1 MDSMEVLNK
10 QLSDTFNTMK
20 QEGLVDDNFTFLY
33 SLKLNVEDRF
43 YAELIPD
50 FCLDV
55 RGVLKLLA
63 EMVVDGVMN
72 HKLMREHVYKAKGG
86 SLSIGACRMALAFTN
101 LESAIDDKAS
111 KEECLKAVKQA
122 EREYCALEQKLHI
135 CLQAES

>member
-1 MDSMEVLNK
+1 MDNMEVLNK
-10 QLSDTFNTMK
+10 QLSDTFNIMK

-63 EMVVDGVMN
+63 EMVIDGVDGVMN
-72 HKLMREHVYKAKGG
+72 HQLLREHVYKAKGG
-86 SLSIGACRMALAFTN
+86 TLSIGACRMTLAFTN

-111 KEECLKAVKQA
+111 KEE
-122 EREYCALEQKLHI
+122 
-135 CLQAES
+135 